1 MQAMM
6 GRVVSHG
13 RSPDRDL
20 RGRIDSEGT
29 KDRCHHPRAD
39 SESRALVVCGALGH
53 LAVRPLHPPPR
64 ATPHGVTLGGEIAM
78 LNFGGGISREGENHN
93 SFGRKKEINHVGFLI
108 RKFPYEFCI
117 ARKSPHPLLCLGGR
131 LNGRTGWIHSDCET
145 SCRD

>member
-6 GRVVSHG
+6 ARVVSHE

-29 KDRCHHPRAD
+29 KDRCRHPRAD

-64 ATPHGVTLGGEIAM
+64 ATPHGVTLGGEIVM
-78 LNFGGGISREGENHN
+78 LNFGGYFEGGENHN
-93 SFGRKKEINHVGFLI
+93 SFGGEKRSI
-108 RKFPYEFCI
+108 
-117 ARKSPHPLLCLGGR
+117 
-131 LNGRTGWIHSDCET
+131 T
-145 SCRD
+145 SGS